1 MRLVIVGTGYVGLV
15 TGAGLSSVGLDV
27 TCVDIDEGKIAA
39 LNDGVV
45 PIYEPGLEELM
56 QTGVRHGRLLFT
68 TDLSEAVK
76 GAEAVFLCVGTPMS
90 DDGSADL
97 SALFAAAKQVAESA
111 EGPLAVITKS
121 TVPVGT
127 ASKVKAILDEAGA
140 GKGLTV
146 ASNPEFLKEG
156 NAVKDFLSPD
166 RIVVGTDDENTQAL
180 LDKIYRPFLLRE
192 FRVLHMDVRSAELT
206 KYAANGMLALRISFM
221 NEVANLCEKVG
232 ANIDQVRRGISKDQ
246 RIGSAFLYAGVG
258 YGGSCFPKD
267 VRALVHTGREHDVAL
282 DIMAAVDDVNRK
294 QRGVM
299 LQKVLDHFDG
309 DVKGKTIAVWGI
321 AFKPRTDDI
330 REAPAI
336 VLIEGLLA
344 AGAKVRAYDRAA
356 LKNARERFGDKVVLV
371 EDEYAALDDAEALVL
386 MTEWPE
392 FRLPSWDE
400 VKRRMTDCVVF
411 DGRNIYREETMRDEG
426 IPYYGIGRGKGVTY
440 DRD

>member
-27 TCVDIDEGKIAA
+27 TCVDIDEDKVAA
-39 LNDGVV
+39 LKDGQV
-45 PIYEPGLEELM
+45 PIYEPGLEELI
-56 QTGVRHGRLLFT
+56 QNGVKHNRLRFT
-68 TDLSEAVK
+68 TELGPAVK
-76 GAEAVFLCVGTPMS
+76 GADAVFLCVGTPMS
-90 DDGSADL
+90 DDGGADL
-97 SALFAAAKQVAESA
+97 SYLFSAAEQVAKA
-111 EGPLAVITKS
+111 ADGPLAVITKS

-127 ASKVKAILDEAGA
+127 ASQVKAILDEHGA
-140 GKGLTV
+140 GKSLTV

-166 RIVVGTDDENTQAL
+166 RIVVGTDDDKTRAL
-180 LDKIYRPFLLRE
+180 LEKLYRPFLLRE

-232 ANIDQVRRGISKDQ
+232 ADIEQVRRGISKDQ

-267 VRALVHTGREHDVAL
+267 VRALSHTGRAHGL
-282 DIMAAVDDVNRK
+282 KLSIMDAVDEVNLY

-299 LQKVLDHFDG
+299 LEKVLNHFDG

-336 VLIEGLLA
+336 PLIEGLLA

-356 LKNARERFGDKVVLV
+356 LKNAKARFKDKVVLV

-400 VKRRMTDCVVF
+400 VKRRMHTCVVF
-411 DGRNIYREETMRDEG
+411 DGRNIYRDEVMTEEG
-426 IPYYGIGRGKGVTY
+426 IPYYGIGRGKGVTC
-440 DRD
+440 